1 MTVAQERFDF
11 KYNLSSFEMKKVFS
25 DFKSEN

>member
-1 MTVAQERFDF
+1 MTVAQESLRF
-11 KYNLSSFEMKKVFS
+11 KRNLSSFEMKKVFP